1 MFNLDRQVDHETSEG
16 IPKMDRSTTTH
27 TSSYMQT
34 IDLYWHIKTFM
45 KIVLTDII
53 DYPKEMI
60 ICMAELMD
68 KMDRLSKRVSIMA
81 NKLEYFDFSSSNN
94 DSEPKTLTSVDS
106 QTK

>member
-1 MFNLDRQVDHETSEG
+1 
-16 IPKMDRSTTTH
+16 
-27 TSSYMQT
+27 
-34 IDLYWHIKTFM
+34 
-45 KIVLTDII
+45 
-53 DYPKEMI
+53 
-60 ICMAELMD
+60 MAELMD